1 MVFLIMKKLEGKV
14 ALITGSDSGI
24 GRAIAI
30 EFAREGATV
39 VITYHS
45 DKDGASETER
55 VSAGAGAK
63 TLVSKLDVSDEN
75 SVAAIFSTIVA
86 KFGHLDILVNNA
98 GVNGS
103 QIPVAE
109 MPTKVFD
116 TTIRTNLYGVFFC
129 SRAYVQYLKKEKRK
143 GKIINISSVHEEI
156 AAPGNA
162 DYNAS
167 KGGIRNF
174 MRTLA
179 LEVAADDIQVNDIAP
194 GMILTPM
201 NQEAVDDPA
210 VRREKASHIPMKRA
224 GMPEEI
230 AKLALFLAGP
240 DSDYVTGSTFVMDGG
255 LSQNVGQGA

>member
-1 MVFLIMKKLEGKV
+1 
-14 ALITGSDSGI
+14 
-24 GRAIAI
+24 
-30 EFAREGATV
+30 
-39 VITYHS
+39 VI
-45 DKDGASETER
+45 
-55 VSAGAGAK
+55 
-63 TLVSKLDVSDEN
+63 KLDVSDEQ
-75 SVAAIFSTIVA
+75 SVAAAFDAILQQ
-86 KFGHLDILVNNA
+86 FGQLDILVNNA

-129 SRAYVQYLKKEKRK
+129 SRAYIQRLKKVNRK

-179 LEVAADDIQVNDIAP
+179 LEVAADCIQVNDIAP

-201 NQEAVDDPA
+201 NQEAMDDPA
-210 VRREKASHIPMKRA
+210 VRKEKASHIPMKRP
-224 GMPEEI
+224 GKPEEI
-230 AKLALFLAGP
+230 AKLALFLASA

-255 LSQNVGQGA
+255 LSQSMGQGA